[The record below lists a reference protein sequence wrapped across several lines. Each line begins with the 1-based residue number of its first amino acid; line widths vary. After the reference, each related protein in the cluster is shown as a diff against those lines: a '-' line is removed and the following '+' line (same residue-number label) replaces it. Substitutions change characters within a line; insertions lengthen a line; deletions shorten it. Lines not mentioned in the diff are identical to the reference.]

1 MTTSRRCSGCVVRT
15 ILPDTSFET
24 SSRSSTRRARCRV
37 WRTMIPRRGAVLSW
51 GSRPS
56 VQYVNRRGDRA
67 EGIAQLVAEHRDEL
81 VLGSIRRLHAFKME
95 GQDLFVLAAQSLGDL
110 QEEPVADLR
119 MGVGEPAE
127 RLTPDLQDHARL
139 ARPDGGGARPALEEA
154 HLPERLAA
162 PHDRQRDRWI
172 AVDGQQRFGRPGPDH
187 EDRIADLA
195 LPEDHRPGLVRVLA
209 RSLVGDEPPAS
220 LLVLRGDEG
229 VVPEEFDPVERL
241 HGPPLFQ
248 GLCAP
253 VDRRPAPGA

>member
-1 MTTSRRCSGCVVRT
+1 
-15 ILPDTSFET
+15 
-24 SSRSSTRRARCRV
+24 
-37 WRTMIPRRGAVLSW
+37 
-51 GSRPS
+51 
-56 VQYVNRRGDRA
+56 
-67 EGIAQLVAEHRDEL
+67 
-81 VLGSIRRLHAFKME
+81 ME

-127 RLTPDLQDHARL
+127 RLTPDLQDHARI

-162 PHDRQRDRWI
+162 PHDRQRNRWI

-195 LPEDHRPGLVRVLA
+195 LSEDHRPGLVRVLA

-241 HGPPLFQ
+241 HGPPLLS
-248 GLCAP
+248 G
-253 VDRRPAPGA
+253 VVRTRRPETRARCMTTPFPKVSTFCREVTGSYASTRWASRSPAVSAKVHT